1 MKGKTIPDAKWRQLF
16 LYYDNRFAHDHA
28 LLFHVAN
35 MMMRHAVNRAVTAKV
50 KTSADA
56 FQKFTDITQSPDFLQ
71 LLESA
76 RENPKGPE
84 ARQVVTSVIPF
95 INLSASSVPW
105 GSRERA
111 AELSKLIAD
120 HRYAGPSSIFQ
131 SVAPDDVHNATGIRW
146 SMPYTGEK
154 KFPAEVTSEFLKA
167 LRGQT
172 SMERTVAATDNS
184 VSFAMDETSLQ
195 LLAAKNPI
203 ACALVFDH
211 VIDNVRTNLIGL
223 SSERLTDVA
232 IGWSEN
238 NPEKMRKQGSP
249 SSPHLN
255 PNSKPNTKPDRRYL
269 WRSDM

>member
-1 MKGKTIPDAKWRQLF
+1 
-16 LYYDNRFAHDHA
+16 
-28 LLFHVAN
+28 
-35 MMMRHAVNRAVTAKV
+35 
-50 KTSADA
+50 
-56 FQKFTDITQSPDFLQ
+56 
-71 LLESA
+71 
-76 RENPKGPE
+76 
-84 ARQVVTSVIPF
+84 
-95 INLSASSVPW
+95 
-105 GSRERA
+105 
-111 AELSKLIAD
+111 
-120 HRYAGPSSIFQ
+120 
-131 SVAPDDVHNATGIRW
+131 
-146 SMPYTGEK
+146 MPYTGEK
-154 KFPAEVTSEFLKA
+154 KFPAKVEPDFLAA

-172 SMERTVAATDNS
+172 SMERTAYATDGS

-211 VIDNVRTNLIGL
+211 VIDNVRRNLIGL